1 MNAYTRKKQ
10 PLLIRRAL
18 LDCAAQV
25 AMERGVGGVTMQA
38 VADAVGVT
46 KGGLFH
52 HFPNKQA
59 LIEGMFTDLLER
71 LDAEIDTTMAQDPHP
86 CGSFTRAYVNSIFT
100 GPSWGLQTLWSALFM
115 SAMTEPALRQIWSNW
130 IAARMLR
137 HRETDNSL
145 HLYIIRLAADGAWL
159 AFITSGEAQAS
170 SELLDVQARLLE
182 QTATPYDTDGQGV

>member
-25 AMERGVGGVTMQA
+25 AMERGVGGLTMQA

-52 HFPNKQA
+52 HFPNKQV
-59 LIEGMFTDLLER
+59 LVEGMFTDLLDR
-71 LDAEIDTTMAQDPHP
+71 LDVEIDTSMAQDPLPH
-86 CGSFTRAYVNSIFT
+86 GSFTRAYVNSIFT

-115 SAMTEPALRQIWSNW
+115 SAMTEPALRQLWSEW
-130 IAARMLR
+130 MGARMLR
-137 HRETDNSL
+137 HQETDSGLGL
-145 HLYIIRLAADGAWL
+145 HIIRLAADGAWL

-170 SELLDVQARLLE
+170 SELLDVQAHLLE
-182 QTATPYDTDGQGV
+182 QTRAP